1 MSEFQTIGLPVLTAA
16 IAFVL
21 ALILG
26 KVMIPLLRAMKAGQS
41 IREVG
46 PKWHNTKAGTP
57 TMGGII
63 FIVAASAAMVLC
75 GWKQMTQ
82 GHYEHLFVLGFS
94 IVYGV
99 IGFIDD
105 YVKVKKK
112 RNLGLTALQKFA
124 LQLAAAACYLALL
137 RWSGHLTNDLYIPFW
152 NKTFHVNWAVYM
164 VFAMFVIVG
173 CVNAVN
179 LTDGID
185 GLAAGV
191 TMPVMAFFTVTAAIW
206 SIFQESG
213 LNTLVFFPAALFG
226 GLGGFLVYNFH
237 PAKVFMGDTGSLFLG
252 AAVCGLAF
260 AMDMPLILILVGF
273 IYIIET
279 LSDIIQVAYFKM
291 THGKRIFKMAPIHH
305 HFEMCGWSEVK
316 IFTVFTVITVICCA
330 AAFLGIAGRY

>member
-1 MSEFQTIGLPVLTAA
+1 MPEYDIIRTPLLTAA
-16 IAFVL
+16 LSFVA

-26 KVMIPLLRAMKAGQS
+26 KVLIPLLRAMKAGQS
-41 IREVG
+41 IREIG
-46 PKWHNTKAGTP
+46 PSWHNSKAGTP

-63 FIVAASAAMVLC
+63 FITAAAAAVVLC
-75 GWKQMTQ
+75 GWRQMAA
-82 GHYEHLFVLGFS
+82 GHYEHLYVLGFS
-94 IVYGV
+94 LVYGL

-137 RWSGHLTNDLYIPFW
+137 RWSGNLTNDLYIPFW
-152 NKTFHVNWAVYM
+152 NRTYPVNWVVYM
-164 VFAMFVIVG
+164 IFAMFVIVG

-185 GLAAGV
+185 GLATGV
-191 TMPVMAFFTVTAAIW
+191 TMPVMAFFAVTAAVW
-206 SIFQESG
+206 NVWNQS
-213 LNTLVFFPAALFG
+213 TLALFPAALFG
-226 GLGGFLVYNFH
+226 GLAGFLIYNFH

-252 AAVCGLAF
+252 AAVCGMAF
-260 AMDMPLILILVGF
+260 AMDMPLVLVLVGL

-279 LSDIIQVAYFKM
+279 ISVMMQVTYFKL
-291 THGKRIFKMAPIHH
+291 THGKRIFKMTPIHH

-330 AAFLGIAGRY
+330 AAFLGVVGRY